1 MNWKKSVTLF
11 RSFSGINRGVYYLDS
26 KMKGLEIVSLDA
38 ALVNVLTE
46 NDNVN
51 EIPYPL
57 PSINKVTGMAFNMY
71 NNVWETNYIFW
82 YPYRKEDNNQK
93 FRFSLNFS

>member
-1 MNWKKSVTLF
+1 LLF
-11 RSFSGINRGVYYLDS
+11 TAINKGVYYVDD
-26 KMKGLEIVSLDA
+26 KMKGLEIVSLDS
-38 ALVNVLTE
+38 ALVNVMTDLYF
-46 NDNVN
+46 VN

-57 PSINKVTGMAFNMY
+57 PSISTVTGMAFSMY

-82 YPYRKEDNNQK
+82 YPYRKEDSEQK